1 MRLTDQLRVVA
12 LALGGEAG
20 ARVVKTLHM
29 AVSADTLLRIIC
41 RSAPLALP
49 TPRVL
54 GVDDWA
60 WRKGRVYGTLLVDLE
75 QHHVIDLLPDRT
87 ADTLA
92 TWLRRHPGVEIISR
106 DRSTEYAR
114 GASEG
119 APEAVQVID
128 RWHLIKNLRE
138 AVERLLD
145 RLHGRLR
152 ALPPLPASSS
162 SADVTPALAAAYPR
176 SRAEDAAR
184 QGRRDRREAL
194 YQQIKTLHAEGR
206 PIRYIAQQLGIA
218 RGTARRYVKA
228 EVFPERARSLRKP
241 SLLDPYVP
249 HLAARWQAGC
259 ENASQLWRELR
270 DQGFRGTR
278 KRVSQWVQLH
288 RTHPPRTGPKKYRRP
303 MIASGATVAQPSA
316 SQVTTSPVPGA
327 RRLVWLLLKDES
339 KLTDTERAM
348 LQHIRQDADVE
359 VAYGLAQQFLHLV
372 RQRQP
377 TAFEPWLT
385 ACLTSG
391 IPDLQT
397 FATGLQREQEAVMAA
412 LTLPWSTGQ
421 VEGQVNRLKLIKR
434 QGYGR
439 ASFDLLRHRV
449 LKAA

>member
-1 MRLTDQLRVVA
+1 
-12 LALGGEAG
+12 
-20 ARVVKTLHM
+20 M
-29 AVSADTLLRIIC
+29 AVSADMLLRII
-41 RSAPLALP
+41 RQSDLLAMA

-75 QHHVIDLLPDRT
+75 HHQVIDLLPDRT
-87 ADTLA
+87 AGTLTA
-92 TWLRRHPGVEIISR
+92 WLRAHPGVEIISR

-119 APEAVQVID
+119 APDAVQVID

-138 AVERLLD
+138 AVERMLD
-145 RLHGRLR
+145 RVHGRLR
-152 ALPPLPASSS
+152 ALPPVSVSPSTTEVA
-162 SADVTPALAAAYPR
+162 PALTVGPYRR
-176 SRAEDAAR
+176 SLAEEAAR
-184 QGRRDRREAL
+184 QGRRERRTTL
-194 YQQIKTLHAEGR
+194 YQQIKTLQAEGHT
-206 PIRYIAQQLGIA
+206 IRAIAQQLDIA
-218 RGTARRYVKA
+218 RGTARRYIKA
-228 EVFPERARSLRKP
+228 TVFPERARSLPKP

-249 HLAARWQAGC
+249 YLEARWLAGC
-259 ENASQLWRELR
+259 ENASQLWREIR

-278 KRVSQWVQLH
+278 KRVSQWVQAH

-303 MIASGATVAQPSA
+303 TTPSDETLTQIPAPSTTASL
-316 SQVTTSPVPGA
+316 VPGA
-327 RRLVWLLLKDES
+327 RRLVWWLLKDEI
-339 KLTDTERAM
+339 KLTDTERKG
-348 LQHIRQDADVE
+348 LHHIRQDADVE
-359 VAYGLAQQFLHLV
+359 MVYGLAQQFLRLV

-377 TAFEPWLT
+377 MAFEPWLT

-397 FATGLQREQEAVMAA
+397 FATGLQREREAVMAA